1 MNSATSKEDGWE
13 AAEKQNSGWAK
24 PQILELYLLF
34 VVGLM
39 VEVGSEK
46 LNRVRRRDWLA
57 VFAKAVRGRYDE
69 FIGRFGSPWHTR
81 IHALV
86 YDYTHLHVYMYM
98 FTYIYIHM
106 YPPTYSQ

>member
-1 MNSATSKEDGWE
+1 MFLSSATSKEDGRE

-46 LNRVRRRDWLA
+46 LNRVRRRD
-57 VFAKAVRGRYDE
+57 
-69 FIGRFGSPWHTR
+69 
-81 IHALV
+81 
-86 YDYTHLHVYMYM
+86 
-98 FTYIYIHM
+98 
-106 YPPTYSQ
+106 